1 MNNLINFDYQDQ
13 PVRVVTDETGAP
25 WWVARDVCE
34 ILGYSKYRDVISKTL
49 DEDER
54 VSIPVDT
61 LGGNQEMAAINE
73 SGLYTLIIRSN
84 KKEAR
89 PYI

>member
-34 ILGYSKYRDVISKTL
+34 ILGIKDANVATKGL
-49 DEDER
+49 DEDEKLLHILDGADQKR
-54 VSIPVDT
+54 NMLT
-61 LGGNQEMAAINE
+61 INE